1 MDSEG
6 SNETGNEAISEP
18 IETSVISR
26 HIEMIIVQPGEIN
39 AADNDLSINRNDQQ
53 VYVERLVNVEN
64 ELVEVGPVE
73 SGNDADLTPNRKKRK
88 RSQSRKSDSPKKA
101 PPPRLNDDDDDG
113 STCSICLDSWESK
126 GEHRLVSLKCGH
138 LFGDSCIRRWIHE
151 CAPQAKCCPT
161 CKNKAAPRDLRP
173 LYAKRIVV
181 ADKSEEYRLQDLLE
195 AEKSKNVELQST
207 LSAIKLELAVRNE
220 EYSKLQIEF
229 NKIKKFG
236 IFNDAP
242 QTSTHRDIMY
252 KMAMLKNIDL
262 NREGGC
268 RAMTYGR
275 RIKTLMVSQKS
286 SVTLFQGYGV
296 RFVRAHDFQ
305 PTLYFRI
312 SANPIRDL
320 SLDTDEEFLAAA
332 SQDTNA
338 YIYSVTNHNSITTI
352 TPSENQ
358 KIWATSF
365 DKVRPRYLH
374 IGSQQ
379 GITYIYDVR
388 NCLAPVEELKTPGD
402 LSPVIGIEPIPVS
415 NEFRFGGFIVC
426 KLTSLWFYEYTA
438 SERIEQ
444 TKLVVEG
451 PFVSINFNE
460 QNGLLLI
467 ATRLGRYPQARLIV
481 ARLTKIDQTTVLRVE
496 CTILGSRI
504 QPKLVRST
512 QINIGNDSLVANY
525 LQDMKTVSI
534 WSSKNGTKMQG
545 FNIDE
550 DVLDMCPVYLDN
562 SSYLATLSEHKC
574 RIFQM
579 NSV

>member
-1 MDSEG
+1 M
-6 SNETGNEAISEP
+6 
-18 IETSVISR
+18 
-26 HIEMIIVQPGEIN
+26 N
-39 AADNDLSINRNDQQ
+39 AFILFRS
-53 VYVERLVNVEN
+53 
-64 ELVEVGPVE
+64 
-73 SGNDADLTPNRKKRK
+73 TPR
-88 RSQSRKSDSPKKA
+88 RSDTPKKS
-101 PPPRLNDDDDDG
+101 PPPLNDDDDDG

-138 LFGDSCIRRWIHE
+138 LFGDSCIRRYHAIQQQKKEFHFFFITIFFFIYLFISIRWIHE
-151 CAPQAKCCPT
+151 CAPQSKCCPT
-161 CKNKAAPRDLRP
+161 CKNKAAQRDLRP

-195 AEKSKNVELQST
+195 AEKTKNVDLQST

-220 EYSKLQIEF
+220 EFHKLQIQYD
-229 NKIKKFG
+229 NIKKYG
-236 IFNDAP
+236 ICRDAP

-338 YIYSVTNHNSITTI
+338 YIYSVTNHNSIATI
-352 TPSENQ
+352 TPSEYQ

-365 DKVRPRYLH
+365 DKVRSRYLH

-379 GITYIYDVR
+379 GVTYIYDVR
-388 NCLAPVEELKTPGD
+388 NCMVPVEELKTPGD
-402 LSPVIGIEPIPVS
+402 FSPVIGIESMPVS
-415 NEFRFGGFIVC
+415 SDFPFGGFVVC

-444 TKLVVEG
+444 TKLGVEG
-451 PFVSINFNE
+451 PFVSINYND
-460 QNGLLLI
+460 QTGLLLI
-467 ATRLGRYPQARLIV
+467 ATRPGRQSPQARLIV
-481 ARLTKIDQTTVLRVE
+481 ARLSKIDQTTVLRVE

-534 WSSKNGTKMQG
+534 WNSQNGNKMQG

-562 SSYLATLSEHKC
+562 NSYLATLSEQKC
-574 RIFQM
+574 RIFQL
-579 NSV
+579 NSI